1 MALHSIGAYYLLA
14 ALLIRIF
21 PDALV
26 TVIFEHVLT
35 VIYLL
40 VSRRASNSYQS
51 DNNSSAAIVAAPFP
65 CFFQI

>member
-1 MALHSIGAYYLLA
+1 MALHSIGAYLLA

-40 VSRRASNSYQS
+40 VSSASNSY
-51 DNNSSAAIVAAPFP
+51 
-65 CFFQI
+65 